1 VVTNLLVGAFG
12 FLCPTYA
19 RMNTVTEKTDVYS
32 FGMVLLGLLTGRHPV
47 DYAKGYENEYQPL
60 KVHLSNRPM
69 NEIVD
74 PAILA
79 EEGGAGLEQQ
89 LQAVRQLVLTCIEVD
104 PEIRPTMVDVTK
116 ELRRIE
122 RSIA

>member
-1 VVTNLLVGAFG
+1 
-12 FLCPTYA
+12 
-19 RMNTVTEKTDVYS
+19 
-32 FGMVLLGLLTGRHPV
+32 MVLFGLLIGRSPTEHHDQPW
-47 DYAKGYENEYQPL
+47 KEY
-60 KVHLSNRPM
+60 LSNRAM

-89 LQAVRQLVLTCIEVD
+89 LQAVRQLGLTCIEDD